1 MARADLFVVC
11 KNPECGA
18 EVSPYITEC
27 PYCGARLRKR
37 APKLDRGRPRPS
49 RTPRVAAPKLGRLRR
64 DEMPGIRH
72 DAGPYVTG
80 GLVLVTCVIWVAT
93 RGGYLDPSK
102 LVVFGR
108 PQTDWW
114 RVLTAQFT
122 YSFSTGGSLTGLGI
136 YQFVTLLAIAIFG
149 WLLERRHGGLVVAAL
164 FVLGGAGGAA
174 LATLVDP
181 QAVVVGA
188 NGAALALLCAWAV
201 PDLLERRRGL
211 DYDGDLL
218 GTGAIALVLL
228 AMPVARPEAN
238 AIAGGFG
245 VLAGYLVGLALVR
258 FAGSR
263 RLG

>member
-1 MARADLFVVC
+1 M
-11 KNPECGA
+11 
-18 EVSPYITEC
+18 
-27 PYCGARLRKR
+27 
-37 APKLDRGRPRPS
+37 
-49 RTPRVAAPKLGRLRR
+49 
-64 DEMPGIRH
+64 
-72 DAGPYVTG
+72 
-80 GLVLVTCVIWVAT
+80 
-93 RGGYLDPSK
+93 
-102 LVVFGR
+102 
-108 PQTDWW
+108 
-114 RVLTAQFT
+114 
-122 YSFSTGGSLTGLGI
+122 TGLGI
-136 YQFVTLLAIAIFG
+136 YQFVTLVAIAVFG
-149 WLLERRHGGLVVAAL
+149 WLLERRHGGLVVAGL
-164 FVLGGAGGAA
+164 FAIGGAGGAA
-174 LATLVDP
+174 VAALIDP

-245 VLAGYLVGLALVR
+245 VLAGYLLGLGLVR

>member
-1 MARADLFVVC
+1 MPRADLFVVC
-11 KNPECGA
+11 KNPDCGA

-37 APKLDRGRPRPS
+37 APKLDRGRPR
-49 RTPRVAAPKLGRLRR
+49 TPRVPRVATPTLGRLRR

-80 GLVLVTCVIWVAT
+80 GIVLATCVIWIAT
-93 RGGYLDPSK
+93 RGGYLDPGN
-102 LVVFGR
+102 LVVLGR
-108 PQTDWW
+108 PTTDWW
-114 RVLTAQFT
+114 RVATSQFT
-122 YSFSTGGSLTGLGI
+122 YSFSTGASLTGLGI
-136 YQFVTLLAIAIFG
+136 YQFVTLLAIAVFG
-149 WLLERRHGGLVVAAL
+149 WLLERRHGGLPVACIFL
-164 FVLGGAGGAA
+164 IGGAGGAA
-174 LATLVDP
+174 VAALADP

-228 AMPVARPEAN
+228 AMPVARPEVN
-238 AIAGGFG
+238 AITGGFG
-245 VLAGYLVGLALVR
+245 VLAGYLLGLGLVR

-263 RLG
+263 RLR